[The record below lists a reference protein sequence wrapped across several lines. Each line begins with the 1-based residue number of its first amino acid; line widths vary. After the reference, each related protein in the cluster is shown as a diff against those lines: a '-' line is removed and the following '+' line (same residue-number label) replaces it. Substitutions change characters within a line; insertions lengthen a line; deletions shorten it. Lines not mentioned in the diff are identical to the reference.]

1 MHIDFL
7 LQFYVGQE
15 ELKKF
20 GEIGLMLI
28 IILGRWML
36 PRGAI
41 TRDQLSIL
49 LLEYV
54 AIAAD
59 ILELFEAFE
68 DDQVREFYT
77 IRNVCNK

>member
-1 MHIDFL
+1 
-7 LQFYVGQE
+7 
-15 ELKKF
+15 
-20 GEIGLMLI
+20 MLI
-28 IILGRWML
+28 IIFGRWML

>member
-1 MHIDFL
+1 
-7 LQFYVGQE
+7 
-15 ELKKF
+15 
-20 GEIGLMLI
+20 MLI